1 MAYWS
6 LLFFIMG
13 GFFRRILGRTF
24 KIKGVKI
31 PRFWKLVVLA
41 LVCMAMYLIKGAFPK
56 DVKSW
61 IFMAWA
67 IGWFIRYNS
76 HTHGDYYY
84 LEDTKPDEARS
95 WWVDKVL
102 QLLFG
107 KGKYYNFNGN
117 FVGLTLGYLVPA
129 IMSSLTMGS
138 HWFWMAGFT
147 TPLGYLFCEETLKF
161 TKHETSYAEC
171 LNGSV
176 MFILFFLNI

>member
-1 MAYWS
+1 MAYWT
-6 LLFFIMG
+6 LLFFILG

-31 PRFWKLVVLA
+31 PRFWKLVVLV
-41 LVCMAMYLIKGAFPK
+41 LICICMYAVKGVLQK
-56 DVKSW
+56 DLKSCLC
-61 IFMAWA
+61 MAWA

-95 WWVDKVL
+95 LLVDKVL

-117 FVGLTLGYLVPA
+117 FVGLTLGYLLPA
-129 IMSSLTMGS
+129 VMSSLTMGS
-138 HWFWMAGFT
+138 HWFWLAGFT
-147 TPLGYLFCEETLKF
+147 TPIGYLFCEETLKF

-171 LNGSV
+171 LNGAV
-176 MFILFFLNI
+176 MFLLFFLNV

>member
-1 MAYWS
+1 MAYWT
-6 LLFFIMG
+6 LLFFILG

-31 PRFWKLVVLA
+31 PRFWKLVVLV
-41 LVCMAMYLIKGAFPK
+41 LVCLCMYAIKGVFPK
-56 DVKSW
+56 DWKSW
-61 IFMAWA
+61 LCMAWA

-84 LEDTKPDEARS
+84 LEDTNPDEARS

-138 HWFWMAGFT
+138 HWFWLAGFT
-147 TPLGYLFCEETLKF
+147 TPIGYLFCEETLKF